1 MNSIKKVLIL
11 QDTLSSYNEAVYEI
25 LSEKYDLTLAYANKL
40 EFKGSSKFKIV
51 KLECTKFLNII
62 YIKNSFFKY
71 CEKFDVVIF
80 SADLHYF
87 SFCLLPFLS
96 NKSFKTISWTLGI
109 RASYK
114 LRYDLVRKKKFLDY
128 LYGIVLK
135 KCDAL
140 IFYMSQPIDFW
151 GNFLK
156 PENIFVAHNTIKV
169 NTQLV
174 SKNVKKDTL
183 LFVGTLY
190 KEKKIYELLNAFLI
204 AKNNNSTT
212 TTLKLEII
220 GDGVEFNNIIEF
232 IKDNNLE
239 NYVLLRGKISNETEL
254 AEAFNRSILCISPD
268 QAGLS
273 VLMSMGYG
281 VPFVTRMNAITGGER
296 LNILNGENGILYMNE
311 INLIEI
317 LTDAY
322 LAPEKYSHMGIKAQ
336 DYYINHATIDMMA
349 LGFEQAIE
357 YVTVRRQVH

>member
-1 MNSIKKVLIL
+1 MKLKVLIL
-11 QDTLSSYNEAVYEI
+11 QDTLSNYNEPVYSI
-25 LSEKYDLTLAYANKL
+25 LSKIYDLTLAYANNL
-40 EFKGSSKFKIV
+40 EFQKSSSYNIV
-51 KLECTKFLNII
+51 KLERINILGI
-62 YIKNSFFKY
+62 FIIRNSFFSFCK
-71 CEKFDVVIF
+71 KFDVIIF

-87 SFCLLPFLS
+87 SFCLLPFLP
-96 NKSFKTISWTLGI
+96 NKSFKVISWTLGI

-114 LRYDLVRKKKFLDY
+114 LRYDLFRKKNLLDY
-128 LYGIVLK
+128 FYGLVLK

-151 GNFLK
+151 GNFLN
-156 PENIFVAHNTIKV
+156 PEKIFIAHNTIKV

-190 KEKKIYELLNAFLI
+190 KEKKIYELLNTFLTV
-204 AKNNNSTT
+204 KNNNSTNT
-212 TTLKLEII
+212 ILKLEII

-232 IKDNNLE
+232 INKNNLE

-281 VPFVTRMNAITGGER
+281 VPFVTRINAITGGER
-296 LNILNGENGILYMNE
+296 LNILNGENGILYKNE

-317 LTDAY
+317 LNDAY
-322 LAPEKYSHMGIKAQ
+322 LAPEKYLHMGINAQ
-336 DYYINHATIDMMA
+336 DYYINNATIEIMA

-357 YVTVRRQVH
+357 YVTKNKL